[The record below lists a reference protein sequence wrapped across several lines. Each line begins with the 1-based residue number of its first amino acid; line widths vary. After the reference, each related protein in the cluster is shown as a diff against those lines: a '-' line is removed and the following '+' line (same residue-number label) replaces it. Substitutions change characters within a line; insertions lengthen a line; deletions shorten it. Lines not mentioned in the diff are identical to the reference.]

1 MKRISK
7 TKSKLFAGI
16 GRSGIGR
23 SVAWL
28 FVLSLLLVADSC
40 TQADVVENGI
50 PPQAL
55 KEVDAEFNLSVQAN
69 QTPVTRSITFTPDG
83 TIESDTLA
91 VEAQDAAQD
100 AAQTKADAPLSDDQE
115 SKIAELWVG
124 QYDAAGKCLFS
135 QYLKDMTSNK
145 VILKL
150 KQSKDKS
157 VSHVYF
163 VANAGDLGEIT
174 NEAVLLTRTLK
185 YASTVEGLPAN
196 DLCPMMGMWEGPVEV
211 GGVKDIIVE
220 LTRLLAKITFTYS
233 TGAGFEFT
241 PASLTLENAPTTS
254 QVEAPKAQLEGIGY
268 TNYTG
273 EKDKTATTVHW
284 YLPENMAGTVTGE
297 DAVDSKKKKI
307 GKGVENATCIVL
319 TGDAKQGGVTYS
331 DVAFRFYPGI
341 DENNYDIQRN
351 AYYATSVTLMGIDI
365 SDERITVGKIPPIDV
380 DPTEM
385 PAKKG
390 STKEIQITARPGQ
403 EWVFD
408 MPDWLSALLDNT
420 KNIPSGATT
429 THQGPALLLFKAET
443 ANPTSQQRTVTFPI
457 HVAGTAK
464 DITITQAASTLEVSG
479 AKTIPAAPSTGNTS
493 TFTATEGLS
502 WAISANQD
510 WLTLTDPIFGDMNA
524 TGISQNITYDAA
536 VNPDASP
543 RNGDITVKAG
553 DAITGTDAGLTK
565 TIMVTQKASSL
576 TASISPATLAAKANA
591 VGTFTMNGTK
601 GLEYIFTDGFPEWLT
616 VTDGTAS
623 SNGGT
628 TTGGNQQLTYKTKV
642 NPNESERNATVTVQA
657 GNISKSVTV
666 KQSASTFS
674 ITNPANIIADAA
686 NSTTTGTIQ
695 ATEGLEWAI
704 TPTTVNGITVSPE
717 SGTGPQKLTFTGAAN
732 TTGLVRT
739 GTFTISVTGASPART
754 ETITARQNAY
764 VVGAYVGNLQVCKT
778 DEARSNWNTVK
789 TNCSNSTKEGKGDW
803 RLPTRDELVTMYNN
817 KSSLQAVSG
826 FTAFVRDNYWSSTV
840 DSSGKYRYW
849 MVDFSDG
856 TSGTNG
862 DSISH
867 YVRCVRNKN

>member
-28 FVLSLLLVADSC
+28 FVLLLAGSC

-91 VEAQDAAQD
+91 VGAQDAAQD
-100 AAQTKADAPLSDDQE
+100 AAQTKAAAALSDDQE
-115 SKIAELWVG
+115 KKIAELWVG
-124 QYDAAGKCLFS
+124 QYDAAGKCLFR
-135 QYLKDMTSNK
+135 QYLKNMTSNT

-157 VSHVYF
+157 SVSHVYF
-163 VANAGDLGEIT
+163 VTNAGDLGDIAQEKD
-174 NEAVLLTRTLK
+174 LLTRTLK
-185 YASTVEGLPAN
+185 YASTVEGLPEN
-196 DLCPMMGMWEGPVEV
+196 DLCPMMGMWEGPVAV
-211 GGVKDIIVE
+211 GGVKDIVVD

-233 TGAGFEFT
+233 MGAGFEFT
-241 PASLTLENAPTTS
+241 PASLTLENAPTAS
-254 QVEAPKAQLEGIGY
+254 QVEAPKAQLAEISY
-268 TNYTG
+268 ITYTG
-273 EKDKTATTVHW
+273 ENDKTATTVHW
-284 YLPENMAGTVTGE
+284 YLPENMAGTVTG
-297 DAVDSKKKKI
+297 DNVVDSKKKKI

-319 TGDAKQGGVTYS
+319 TGTAKQGGVTYG
-331 DVAFRFYPGI
+331 DVTFRFYPGT
-341 DENNYDIQRN
+341 DDNNYDIQRN
-351 AYYATSVTLMGIDI
+351 AHYATTVTLMGIDI
-365 SDERITVGKIPPIDV
+365 ADERITVGTIPPIDV
-380 DPTEM
+380 DDTPM

-443 ANPTSQQRTVTFPI
+443 ANPTSQPRTVTFPI
-457 HVAGTAK
+457 HVAGTPQE
-464 DITITQAASTLEVSG
+464 ITITQAGSTLEVSG
-479 AKTIPAAPSTGNTS
+479 AKTIDAAPSTGNTS

-510 WLTLTDPIFGDMNA
+510 WLTLKDPTSGDMNA
-524 TGISQNITYDAA
+524 TGSSQNITYDAV
-536 VNPDASP
+536 VNPDDSP

-565 TIMVTQKASSL
+565 TIMVTQEASSL
-576 TASISPATLAAKANA
+576 TASISPTTLAAKANA
-591 VGTFTMNGTK
+591 IGTFTMNGTK
-601 GLEYIFTDGFPEWLT
+601 GLAYSFTAGFPEWLT
-616 VTDGTAS
+616 VTDGSAS
-623 SNGGT
+623 TQGGT
-628 TTGGNQQLTYKTKV
+628 TTSGNQQLTYKTKV

-666 KQSASTFS
+666 KQSGSTFS
-674 ITNPANIIADAA
+674 ITNPTKQIPADGK
-686 NSTTTGTIQ
+686 STTTGSIE

-704 TPTTVNGITVSPE
+704 KPTMDNGITVSPE
-717 SGTGPQKLTFTGAAN
+717 SGTGEKTLTFTGADN
-732 TTGLVRT
+732 TTGVAREGKFTIYVTDAPGRT
-739 GTFTISVTGASPART
+739 AQISVTQKGADT
-754 ETITARQNAY
+754 N
-764 VVGAYVGNLQVCKT
+764 AYVGNLQVCKT
-778 DEARSNWNTVK
+778 EGGEMNWSSANTYCDRLE
-789 TNCSNSTKEGKGDW
+789 TEGKKYW
-803 RLPTRDELVTMYNN
+803 RLPTIEELKSMYASKGTLEAVNDFTPLSN
-817 KSSLQAVSG
+817 KV
-826 FTAFVRDNYWSSTV
+826 WSSSTT
-840 DSSGKYRYW
+840 SSGLYW
-849 MVDFSDG
+849 IFNFSIGG
-856 TSGTNG
+856 TAYNKATVTY
-862 DSISH
+862 
-867 YVRCVRNKN
+867 YVRCVRAK

>member
-7 TKSKLFAGI
+7 TRSKLFA
-16 GRSGIGR
+16 GIGR

-28 FVLSLLLVADSC
+28 FVLSLLLLAGSC

-91 VEAQDAAQD
+91 VGAKDAAKD
-100 AAQTKADAPLSDDQE
+100 AAQTKADAALSDDQE
-115 SKIAELWVG
+115 KKIAELWVG
-124 QYDAAGKCLFS
+124 QYDASGTCLFS
-135 QYLKDMTSNK
+135 QYLKDMTSNT

-150 KQSKDKS
+150 KQSKDNIKS
-157 VSHVYF
+157 RVYF
-163 VANAGDLGEIT
+163 VANAGNLGDIA
-174 NEAVLLTRTLK
+174 NEADLLTHTLN
-185 YASTVEGLPAN
+185 YASTAEGLPKN
-196 DLCPMMGMWEGPVEV
+196 DLCPMMGMWEGPVAV
-211 GGVKDIIVE
+211 GGVKGIVVD

-233 TGAGFEFT
+233 TGAGFDFT
-241 PASLTLENAPTTS
+241 PTSLTLENAPTAS
-254 QVEAPKAQLEGIGY
+254 QVEAPKAQVEGIGY

-273 EKDKTATTVHW
+273 ENDKTATTVHW
-284 YLPENMAGTVTGE
+284 YLPENMAGTVTG
-297 DAVDSKKKKI
+297 DNVVDSKKKKI

-331 DVAFRFYPGI
+331 DVTFRFYPGT
-341 DENNYDIQRN
+341 DDNNYDIQRN
-351 AYYATSVTLMGIDI
+351 SHYATSVTLMGIDI
-365 SDERITVGKIPPIDV
+365 ADERITVGTIPPIDV
-380 DPTEM
+380 DGTPM

-408 MPDWLSALLDNT
+408 MPDWLSALLDNDKT
-420 KNIPSGATT
+420 IPSGATT

-443 ANPTSQQRTVTFPI
+443 ANPTSQLRTVTFPI
-457 HVAGTAK
+457 HVAGTPK
-464 DITITQAASTLEVSG
+464 EITITQAASTLEVSG
-479 AKTIPAAPSTGNTS
+479 AKTIPATPSTGNTS
-493 TFTATEGLS
+493 TFKATQGLS

-510 WLTLTDPIFGDMNA
+510 WLTLKDPIFGDMNA
-524 TGISQNITYDAA
+524 IGSSQNITYDAA
-536 VNPDASP
+536 VNPDASS
-543 RNGDITVKAG
+543 RIGDITVKAG

-565 TIMVTQKASSL
+565 TITVTQQASSL
-576 TASISPATLAAKANA
+576 TASISPTAALAATANA
-591 VGTFTMNGTK
+591 TGTFTMNGTK
-601 GLEYIFTDGFPEWLT
+601 GLAYSFTAGFPEWLT
-616 VTDGTAS
+616 VTNGTAS
-623 SNGGT
+623 TSGGT
-628 TTGGNQQLTYKTKV
+628 TTGGNQTLTYKTASV

-657 GNISKSVTV
+657 GNISQSVTV

-674 ITNPANIIADAA
+674 ITNPANSIAVDGK
-686 NSTTTGTIQ
+686 STTTGSIE
-695 ATEGLEWAI
+695 ATEGLAWAI
-704 TPTTVNGITVSPE
+704 TPPTTVNGITVSPE

-732 TTGLVRT
+732 TTGVART

-754 ETITARQNAY
+754 ATITAMQTAEI
-764 VVGAYVGNLQVCKT
+764 GAYVGNLQVCKT
-778 DEARSNWNTVK
+778 DEARSNWNTAK
-789 TNCSNSTKEGKGDW
+789 TNCSNSTKEGMSDW

-817 KSSLQAVSG
+817 KSSLQTVSG
-826 FTAFVRDNYWSSTV
+826 FRVFASDNYWSSTV

-849 MVDFSDG
+849 MVDLDDG